1 MELGAKNR
9 TKTIW
14 AIVLGVLAV
23 AIVAYEFSPSS
34 SSNFTAPGA
43 ATVSGTSGL
52 PSRPLPRRASGPGT
66 GKKGHAANNLDPTLR
81 LDLLASSEQTKYAGS
96 GRNIFVSQAQDIPQP
111 KGTGVTDNK
120 TATYTPPL
128 VQAPAPINLKF
139 FGFAN
144 EPGEPKKIFLSQ
156 GDDVFIAAEGDI
168 VNRRYKVMRISPNSV
183 EIQDV
188 LGSGPPQNIP
198 LTQG

>member
-1 MELGAKNR
+1 MELGTTSRK
-9 TKTIW
+9 KTIW

-23 AIVAYEFSPSS
+23 ALVAYEFSPSS

-43 ATVSGTSGL
+43 ATASSTSGL
-52 PSRPLPRRASGPGT
+52 STRPVPRRASGPGT
-66 GKKGHAANNLDPTLR
+66 SKKSHAANNLDPTLR
-81 LDLLASSEQTKYAGS
+81 LDLLASSEQTKYAGL

-120 TATYTPPL
+120 PAVYTPPS
-128 VQAPAPINLKF
+128 VQAPPPINLKF

-144 EPGEPKKIFLSQ
+144 ETGEPKKIFLSQ
-156 GDDVFIAAEGDI
+156 GEDVFIAAEGDI

-188 LGSGPPQNIP
+188 LGSGPPQSIP

>member
-9 TKTIW
+9 KKTMW

-23 AIVAYEFSPSS
+23 AVVAYEFSPSS
-34 SSNFTAPGA
+34 SSNFSAPGA
-43 ATVSGTSGL
+43 ATPSSVSGL
-52 PSRPLPRRASGPGT
+52 PARPMPHRASGPGT
-66 GKKGHAANNLDPTLR
+66 SKKSHAANNLDPTLR
-81 LDLLASSEQTKYAGS
+81 LDLLASSEQIKYAGS

-120 TATYTPPL
+120 TAIYTPPL

-156 GDDVFIAAEGDI
+156 GDDVFIAGEGDI

>member
-1 MELGAKNR
+1 VELGAKDR
-9 TKTIW
+9 KKTIW

-23 AIVAYEFSPSS
+23 AVVAYEFSPSS
-34 SSNFTAPGA
+34 SSNFTPPGA
-43 ATVSGTSGL
+43 ATPSSASGL
-52 PSRPLPRRASGPGT
+52 PARPVPHRASGPGAS
-66 GKKGHAANNLDPTLR
+66 KRSHAANNLDPTLR

-111 KGTGVTDNK
+111 KGTGVTDNR
-120 TATYTPPL
+120 TAIYAPPP
-128 VQAPAPINLKF
+128 VPAPPPINLKF

>member
-1 MELGAKNR
+1 M
-9 TKTIW
+9 
-14 AIVLGVLAV
+14 
-23 AIVAYEFSPSS
+23 
-34 SSNFTAPGA
+34 
-43 ATVSGTSGL
+43 
-52 PSRPLPRRASGPGT
+52 PRRASGPGSS
-66 GKKGHAANNLDPTLR
+66 KKSHTANNLDPTLR

-111 KGTGVTDNK
+111 KATGVTDNK
-120 TATYTPPL
+120 TAIYVPPP
-128 VQAPAPINLKF
+128 VQAPPPINLKF

-156 GDDVFIAAEGDI
+156 GDDVFIAGEGDI

>member
-9 TKTIW
+9 KKTMW

-23 AIVAYEFSPSS
+23 AVVAYEFSPSS
-34 SSNFTAPGA
+34 SSNFSAPGA
-43 ATVSGTSGL
+43 ATPSSASGL
-52 PSRPLPRRASGPGT
+52 PARPVPHRASGPGT
-66 GKKGHAANNLDPTLR
+66 SKKSHAANNLDPTLR
-81 LDLLASSEQTKYAGS
+81 LDLLATSEQTKYAGS

-111 KGTGVTDNK
+111 KGSGVTD
-120 TATYTPPL
+120 TQRAVYAPPSA
-128 VQAPAPINLKF
+128 QAPPPINLKF

-198 LTQG
+198 LTQA

>member
-1 MELGAKNR
+1 MAIRWEMQMDSSELLL
-9 TKTIW
+9 
-14 AIVLGVLAV
+14 LG
-23 AIVAYEFSPSS
+23 
-34 SSNFTAPGA
+34 
-43 ATVSGTSGL
+43 
-52 PSRPLPRRASGPGT
+52 
-66 GKKGHAANNLDPTLR
+66 
-81 LDLLASSEQTKYAGS
+81 LLALAAISVAVVVYIIVVPYLS
-96 GRNIFVSQAQDIPQP
+96 GERQMGKRIQ
-111 KGTGVTDNK
+111 GVTDNK
-120 TATYTPPL
+120 TAVYTPPP
-128 VQAPAPINLKF
+128 VQAPPPINLKF

-168 VNRRYKVMRISPNSV
+168 VNRRYKVMRISANSV

>member
-1 MELGAKNR
+1 VELGAKNR
-9 TKTIW
+9 KKTIW

-23 AIVAYEFSPSS
+23 AVVAYEFSPSS

-43 ATVSGTSGL
+43 AAPSSTSGL
-52 PSRPLPRRASGPGT
+52 PTRPVPRRASGPGT
-66 GKKGHAANNLDPTLR
+66 SKKSHAANNLDPTLR

-120 TATYTPPL
+120 RAVYTPPS
-128 VQAPAPINLKF
+128 VQAPPPINLKF

-168 VNRRYKVMRISPNSV
+168 VNRRYKVMRISANSV

>member
-1 MELGAKNR
+1 VELGAKNR
-9 TKTIW
+9 KKTIW

-23 AIVAYEFSPSS
+23 AVVAYEFSPSS
-34 SSNFTAPGA
+34 SSNFTGPGTA
-43 ATVSGTSGL
+43 ASSSTAGL
-52 PSRPLPRRASGPGT
+52 PARPMPHRASGPGAS
-66 GKKGHAANNLDPTLR
+66 KKSHASSNLDPTLR
-81 LDLLASSEQTKYAGS
+81 LDLLASSEQIKYAGS

-120 TATYTPPL
+120 TAIYAPPP
-128 VQAPAPINLKF
+128 VQAPPPINLKF

-144 EPGEPKKIFLSQ
+144 EPGEPKRIFLSQ

-168 VNRRYKVMRISPNSV
+168 VNRRYKVMRISANSV

>member
-1 MELGAKNR
+1 VELGAKNR
-9 TKTIW
+9 RKTIW

-23 AIVAYEFSPSS
+23 AVVAYEFSPSS

-43 ATVSGTSGL
+43 ATPSTTSGL
-52 PSRPLPRRASGPGT
+52 PTRPMPRRALGPGT
-66 GKKGHAANNLDPTLR
+66 SKKGHTANNLDPTLR

-120 TATYTPPL
+120 TAIYAPPA
-128 VQAPAPINLKF
+128 VPAPPPINLKF

-156 GDDVFIAAEGDI
+156 GDDVFIAGEGDI
-168 VNRRYKVMRISPNSV
+168 VNRRYKGMRISSNSV

-188 LGSGPPQNIP
+188 LGSGPAQNIP

>member
-1 MELGAKNR
+1 MELGTKNR
-9 TKTIW
+9 KKTIW
-14 AIVLGVLAV
+14 AIVFGVLAV
-23 AIVAYEFSPSS
+23 AVVAYEFSPSS

-43 ATVSGTSGL
+43 ATPSSTSGL
-52 PSRPLPRRASGPGT
+52 PTRPTPRRASGPGT
-66 GKKGHAANNLDPTLR
+66 SKKSHAANNLDPTLH

-96 GRNIFVSQAQDIPQP
+96 GRNIFVSQVQDIPQP
-111 KGTGVTDNK
+111 KGTGVTDNP
-120 TATYTPPL
+120 TAVYTPPS
-128 VQAPAPINLKF
+128 VQAPPPINLKF

-144 EPGEPKKIFLSQ
+144 EPGEPRKIFLSQ

>member
-1 MELGAKNR
+1 VELGAKNR
-9 TKTIW
+9 KKTIW

-34 SSNFTAPGA
+34 SSNFTAPGV
-43 ATVSGTSGL
+43 ATPSGISGTPAHPTPRRVSG
-52 PSRPLPRRASGPGT
+52 PST
-66 GKKGHAANNLDPTLR
+66 GKRAHAGNNLDPTLR

-96 GRNIFVSQAQDIPQP
+96 GRNIFVSQAADIPQP
-111 KGTGVTDNK
+111 KASGATDNK
-120 TATYTPPL
+120 TAVYTPPP
-128 VQAPAPINLKF
+128 VQAPPPINLKF

-156 GDDVFIAAEGDI
+156 GEDVFIAGEGDI

>member
-1 MELGAKNR
+1 MELGTKNR
-9 TKTIW
+9 KKTIW
-14 AIVLGVLAV
+14 AIVFGVLAV
-23 AIVAYEFSPSS
+23 AVVAYEFSPSS

-43 ATVSGTSGL
+43 TTPSSTSGL
-52 PSRPLPRRASGPGT
+52 PARPMPRRASGPGT
-66 GKKGHAANNLDPTLR
+66 SKKSHAANNLDPTLH

-96 GRNIFVSQAQDIPQP
+96 GRNIFVSQVQDIPQP
-111 KGTGVTDNK
+111 KGTGVTDIK
-120 TATYTPPL
+120 RAVYTPPS
-128 VQAPAPINLKF
+128 VQAPPPINLKF

-144 EPGEPKKIFLSQ
+144 EPGEPRKIFLSQ

>member
-1 MELGAKNR
+1 MELGTKNR
-9 TKTIW
+9 KKTIW
-14 AIVLGVLAV
+14 AIVFGVLAV
-23 AIVAYEFSPSS
+23 AVVAYEFSPSS

-43 ATVSGTSGL
+43 ATPSSTSGL
-52 PSRPLPRRASGPGT
+52 PTRPTPRRASGPGT
-66 GKKGHAANNLDPTLR
+66 SKKSHAANNLDPTLH

-96 GRNIFVSQAQDIPQP
+96 GRNIFVSQVQDIPQP
-111 KGTGVTDNK
+111 KGTGVTDNP
-120 TATYTPPL
+120 TAVYTPPS
-128 VQAPAPINLKF
+128 VQAPPPINLKF

-144 EPGEPKKIFLSQ
+144 EPGEPRKIFLSQ

-168 VNRRYKVMRISPNSV
+168 VNRRYKVMRISANSV

>member
-9 TKTIW
+9 KKTIW

-23 AIVAYEFSPSS
+23 AVVAYEFSPSS

-43 ATVSGTSGL
+43 TPSSASG
-52 PSRPLPRRASGPGT
+52 PVRPMPRRASGPGT
-66 GKKGHAANNLDPTLR
+66 SKKSHAANNLDPTLR

-120 TATYTPPL
+120 TAVYTPPS
-128 VQAPAPINLKF
+128 VQAPPPINLKF

>member
-1 MELGAKNR
+1 M
-9 TKTIW
+9 
-14 AIVLGVLAV
+14 AV
-23 AIVAYEFSPSS
+23 AVVAYEFSPSS

-43 ATVSGTSGL
+43 AAPASTSGL
-52 PSRPLPRRASGPGT
+52 PTRPMPRRASGPGT
-66 GKKGHAANNLDPTLR
+66 SKKSHAANNNLDPTLR

-111 KGTGVTDNK
+111 KAPGVTDNK
-120 TATYTPPL
+120 TAVYTPPP
-128 VQAPAPINLKF
+128 VQAPPPINLKF

-156 GDDVFIAAEGDI
+156 GDDVFIAAEGAI
-168 VNRRYKVMRISPNSV
+168 VNRRYRVMRISSTSV

>member
-1 MELGAKNR
+1 MGLGAKNR
-9 TKTIW
+9 KKTMW

-23 AIVAYEFSPSS
+23 AVVAYEFSPSS
-34 SSNFTAPGA
+34 SSNFSAPGA
-43 ATVSGTSGL
+43 ATPSSASGL
-52 PSRPLPRRASGPGT
+52 PARPVPHRASGPGT
-66 GKKGHAANNLDPTLR
+66 SKKSHAANNLDPTLR
-81 LDLLASSEQTKYAGS
+81 LDLLATSEQTKYAGS

-111 KGTGVTDNK
+111 KGSGVTDTK
-120 TATYTPPL
+120 MPVYAPPSA
-128 VQAPAPINLKF
+128 QAPPPINLKF

-156 GDDVFIAAEGDI
+156 GDDVFIAGEGDI

-198 LTQG
+198 LTQA

>member
-9 TKTIW
+9 KKTMW

-23 AIVAYEFSPSS
+23 AVVAYEFSPSS
-34 SSNFTAPGA
+34 SSNFSAPGA
-43 ATVSGTSGL
+43 ATPSSASGL
-52 PSRPLPRRASGPGT
+52 PARPMPHRASGPGT
-66 GKKGHAANNLDPTLR
+66 SKKSHAANNLDPTLR
-81 LDLLASSEQTKYAGS
+81 LDLLATSEQTKYAGS

-111 KGTGVTDNK
+111 KGSGVTDDK
-120 TATYTPPL
+120 RAVYAPPS
-128 VQAPAPINLKF
+128 VQAPPPINLKF

>member
-9 TKTIW
+9 RKTIW

-23 AIVAYEFSPSS
+23 AVVAYQFSPSS

-43 ATVSGTSGL
+43 ATPSTTSGL
-52 PSRPLPRRASGPGT
+52 PTRPMPRRASGPS
-66 GKKGHAANNLDPTLR
+66 KKSHTANNLDPTLR

-111 KGTGVTDNK
+111 KATGVTDNK
-120 TATYTPPL
+120 TAIYVPPP
-128 VQAPAPINLKF
+128 VQAPPPINLKF

-156 GDDVFIAAEGDI
+156 GDDVFIAGEGDI

>member
-1 MELGAKNR
+1 MELGAKDR
-9 TKTIW
+9 KKTIW

-23 AIVAYEFSPSS
+23 ALVAYEFSPSS

-43 ATVSGTSGL
+43 ATASSASGL
-52 PSRPLPRRASGPGT
+52 PARPMPHRASGPGAS
-66 GKKGHAANNLDPTLR
+66 KRSHAANNLDPTLR

-111 KGTGVTDNK
+111 KGTGVTDNR
-120 TATYTPPL
+120 TAIYAPPP
-128 VQAPAPINLKF
+128 VQAPPPINLKF

>member
-1 MELGAKNR
+1 VELGAKNR
-9 TKTIW
+9 KKTMW

-23 AIVAYEFSPSS
+23 AVVAYQFSPSS
-34 SSNFTAPGA
+34 SSNFSAPGA
-43 ATVSGTSGL
+43 ATPSSASGL
-52 PSRPLPRRASGPGT
+52 PARPMPHRASGPGT
-66 GKKGHAANNLDPTLR
+66 SKKSHAANNLDPTLR
-81 LDLLASSEQTKYAGS
+81 LDLLATSEQTKYAGS

-111 KGTGVTDNK
+111 KGSGVTDTK
-120 TATYTPPL
+120 RAVYAPPSA
-128 VQAPAPINLKF
+128 QAPAPINLKF

-198 LTQG
+198 LTQA